1 MPGATARGANAAGIE
16 RLGDTG
22 QASDARSL
30 DGPNDRQHIGGELIG
45 RGTGSPRGPCCAS
58 QATPAN

>member
-22 QASDARSL
+22 QASDARSWMA
-30 DGPNDRQHIGGELIG
+30 RTIGSTL
-45 RGTGSPRGPCCAS
+45 A
-58 QATPAN
+58 AN